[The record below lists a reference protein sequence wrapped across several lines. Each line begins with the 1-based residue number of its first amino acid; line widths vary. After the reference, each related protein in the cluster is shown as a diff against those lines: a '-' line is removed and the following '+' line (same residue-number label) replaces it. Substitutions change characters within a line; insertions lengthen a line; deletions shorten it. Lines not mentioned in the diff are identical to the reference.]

1 MKDIRYETKDDLA
14 DVLKKVLPDEAQTIY
29 LETYKKSW
37 DEYEDWKG
45 GEMGR
50 EGVAHRNAM
59 QAVMQEYALDED
71 TGNWHKRGEERE
83 KEEEEEGMLDR
94 AIDFLENMMTSTED
108 LPEYQE
114 EDK

>member
-59 QAVMQEYALDED
+59 QAVMQEYVLDEE
-71 TGNWHKRGEERE
+71 TGNWHKKGEKIK
-83 KEEEEEGMLDR
+83 KEAENEGMLDR
-94 AIDFLENMMTSTED
+94 AIDFLEDMMSSTENIS
-108 LPEYQE
+108 ESEE